1 LFLKRISDE
10 LADSFHAAAG
20 GGGEE
25 DGARE
30 ATALVVSPFG
40 KVWRVEVGR
49 DGEGAFL
56 GRGWA
61 EFLHAHDIG
70 VGWFVLLRHEGSAA
84 LTVRAFDTSF
94 CVKEFAAPAAGKTF
108 GSNRIYLLKYQDWKF
123 GALIS
128 RNERELGTRTALFGW
143 TICRLCIFP

>member
-1 LFLKRISDE
+1 LFPKRISDE
-10 LADSFHAAAG
+10 LADCFHAAAG
-20 GGGEE
+20 GSEE

-56 GRGWA
+56 GRGWP
-61 EFLHAHDIG
+61 EFLDAHGIG

-94 CVKEFAAPAAGKTF
+94 CVKEFAAPAAGKNSDQTKL
-108 GSNRIYLLKYQDWKF
+108 SIWSIID
-123 GALIS
+123 
-128 RNERELGTRTALFGW
+128 NELELGTRTALFGW